1 MASPLLCNA
10 SCYGERIATSNAT
23 NADFL
28 KQPLIVI
35 QDLESSQSSFSSSS
49 SQEGKQNADI
59 ARQQRVRILI
69 LVKSFCFGTFA
80 SLLLH
85 AVLTIS
91 AFWVMYNNN
100 KWRKNTTQPD
110 ESAAPLLSIWNLYF
124 LLTILIAFHTLVWVG
139 FVMTQTRKGSTYML
153 KKFDNDD
160 AHHAPKSAESSV
172 WTPLFLVVNGA
183 IFLIGISSGLRV
195 ALTILNIALGMSIPL
210 PLGPLLVS
218 CCLMGLIKCYDRD
231 DDDDE
236 LWTADDDEPEEDQEE
251 DSSFVV

>member
-1 MASPLLCNA
+1 MASRLLCNA

-35 QDLESSQSSFSSSS
+35 QDLESSQSSLS

-80 SLLLH
+80 SLLLQ
-85 AVLTIS
+85 AVTIS
-91 AFWVMYNNN
+91 VFWVIMYNNN

-124 LLTILIAFHTLVWVG
+124 LLTILIAFYTLVWVG

-172 WTPLFLVVNGA
+172 WTPRFLVVNGA
-183 IFLIGISSGLRV
+183 FFLNGINSGLHV

>member
-1 MASPLLCNA
+1 
-10 SCYGERIATSNAT
+10 
-23 NADFL
+23 
-28 KQPLIVI
+28 
-35 QDLESSQSSFSSSS
+35 
-49 SQEGKQNADI
+49 
-59 ARQQRVRILI
+59 
-69 LVKSFCFGTFA
+69 
-80 SLLLH
+80 
-85 AVLTIS
+85 
-91 AFWVMYNNN
+91 
-100 KWRKNTTQPD
+100 
-110 ESAAPLLSIWNLYF
+110 
-124 LLTILIAFHTLVWVG
+124 
-139 FVMTQTRKGSTYML
+139 ML

-160 AHHAPKSAESSV
+160 AHHAPKSAELSV

-251 DSSFVV
+251 DSSFVVWMNYITMNGYDQPLQDVAGAGSIGLLASRKKSRL